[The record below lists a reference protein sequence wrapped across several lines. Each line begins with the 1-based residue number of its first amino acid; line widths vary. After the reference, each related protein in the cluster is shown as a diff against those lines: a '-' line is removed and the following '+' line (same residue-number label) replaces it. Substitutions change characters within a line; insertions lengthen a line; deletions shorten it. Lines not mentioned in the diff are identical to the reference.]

1 MADRSNTRLRARP
14 YNARPESGKLLHAPP
29 RKTIALVDDDDS
41 VRKALERQLHAA
53 GYRCVSF
60 ASGEEFLAVAAT
72 LGAACLL
79 ADIHL
84 GGMSGLELAV
94 HPKVTNLELP
104 VVLISRMQRSEDRS
118 SGARNRRC
126 FPAQADHLTRIC

>member
-1 MADRSNTRLRARP
+1 MS
-14 YNARPESGKLLHAPP
+14 PP
-29 RKTIALVDDDDS
+29 RKIIALVDDDAS

-60 ASGEEFLAVAAT
+60 ASGEEFLEIAAT

-84 GGMSGLELAV
+84 DGMTGLELAV
-94 HPKVTNLELP
+94 HPKVTNLALP
-104 VVLISRMQRSEDRS
+104 VVLISGCNDPRFETP
-118 SGARNRRC
+118 AREIGCAFLRK
-126 FPAQADHLTRIC
+126 PVTSQTLLETIVDTVGPPIADGDY

>member
-1 MADRSNTRLRARP
+1 MS
-14 YNARPESGKLLHAPP
+14 PP
-29 RKTIALVDDDDS
+29 RKTIALVDDDAS

-60 ASGEEFLAVAAT
+60 ASGEEFLTIAAT

-84 GGMSGLELAV
+84 GGMSGLELAL

-104 VVLISRMQRSEDRS
+104 VVLISGCNDPKIEIAASEI
-118 SGARNRRC
+118 GAAFLRK
-126 FPAQADHLTRIC
+126 PITSQALLEAIVDTVGPPIADGDL